1 MRHLS
6 IKQKASS
13 TAPTL
18 STEWESEQK
27 ASAKSCEISED
38 KKIQA
43 SLGRTSLDPC
53 SKPCSAPDDPQGSSL
68 LRDHPAELG
77 VYKCS
82 MTPCHNCRNT
92 SEPLSEEC
100 QPPKANGPVVCNS
113 VSDCCRQADLQH
125 RLKPSTTP
133 PDSAPTS
140 GLVNH
145 IGTETVK
152 KESESTTGACTQ
164 KNCPTAPTIWPHSS
178 QQNHK
183 DQMELQEECMSSD
196 EKPSYSI
203 TSSAHSPPPKDS
215 QELNLTKLGPSS
227 PPTQGT

>member
-1 MRHLS
+1 MQHLC
-6 IKQKASS
+6 IKQKA
-13 TAPTL
+13 L
-18 STEWESEQK
+18 STEWESERK
-27 ASAKSCEISED
+27 ASTKTCETSED

-43 SLGRTSLDPC
+43 SLGRTSPDTC
-53 SKPCSAPDDPQGSSL
+53 SKPSSTPDDPQGGNLS
-68 LRDHPAELG
+68 RENPAELG

-82 MTPCHNCRNT
+82 TTPCQNCRK
-92 SEPLSEEC
+92 SIEPLAEEC

-113 VSDCCRQADLQH
+113 ASDCYRQAELQH

-145 IGTETVK
+145 INTETVK
-152 KESESTTGACTQ
+152 KEPESTTGACTE

-183 DQMELQEECMSSD
+183 DEMELQECMSSD

-203 TSSAHSPPPKDS
+203 TSSAHSDTPSPKDS
-215 QELNLTKLGPSS
+215 QELDSTRLGSSS
-227 PPTQGT
+227 PPTQGTFMRQ